1 MKGEKKMQI
10 SQNLK
15 LKQSQSLVMTPQLQQ
30 AIKLLQLNNLELSN
44 LINKELEENPFL
56 ENQNSEETVNVQEEK
71 TSEIDESFSS
81 GESLS
86 DEPKNDDYENRW
98 DVDTS
103 CMNYSRNT
111 NSESIDPGSI
121 VEQTLTEKV
130 TLKTILTNQANLE
143 FSNKTDKKI
152 SEVLIDYIEPS
163 GWFLQNIDEIVSF
176 SGFERN
182 AIESV
187 LNRMQKF
194 EPSGVFARNLKECLS
209 IQLRNNESFS
219 EKNITVIENLE
230 LLGEGNLKE
239 LQKITGMRDE
249 ELKESIKNIR
259 LLNPK
264 PGLKYSDE
272 NLDLLSPDV
281 IVMKNN
287 NEWSVELN
295 NSTLPRIT
303 VNDEYIKEIESLK
316 CNETDKKFIS
326 ENINS
331 AKWLIKAIEQR
342 NITTLKISSEIINQ
356 QKEFFERGKKFLR
369 PMILKD
375 VAKKIDMHEST
386 VSRVTSNKLILT
398 PRGIFEMKIFFSASI
413 NSMNDGES
421 HSAASVRESLKKLIT
436 NEPLNNP
443 FSDEALVNKLQ
454 SEGINLA
461 RRTVAKY
468 RELLN
473 IPSSSIRRRMM
484 KIQNLNI

>member
-1 MKGEKKMQI
+1 MQI

-56 ENQNSEETVNVQEEK
+56 ENESSDEKVELAEEK
-71 TSEIDESFSS
+71 TDDVDESFAS

-86 DEPKNDDYENRW
+86 DEPKIDDYENRW
-98 DVDTS
+98 DLDSTQINS
-103 CMNYSRNT
+103 SRGS
-111 NSESIDPGSI
+111 NSDSTDPGS
-121 VEQTLTEKV
+121 VLEQTLAEKI
-130 TLKTILTNQANLE
+130 TLKSILKNQAQLE
-143 FSNKTDKKI
+143 FSIDTEKQI
-152 SEVLIDYIEPS
+152 AELLIDYIEPS
-163 GWFLQNIDEIVSF
+163 GWLLQSLEELESF
-176 SGFERN
+176 SGFTKQQ
-182 AIESV
+182 IESV
-187 LNRMQKF
+187 LKRMQNF
-194 EPSGVFARNLKECLS
+194 DPSGVFARNLKECLS
-209 IQLRNNESFS
+209 LQLKNEDSFN
-219 EKNITVIENLE
+219 EKNKIIIDNLE
-230 LLGEGNLKE
+230 LLGDGNLRE
-239 LQKITGMRDE
+239 LQKLTNMNDE
-249 ELKESIKNIR
+249 DLKESIRKIR

-264 PGLKYSDE
+264 PGFKYSEE
-272 NLDLLSPDV
+272 NSDLLSPDV
-281 IVMKNN
+281 IVTKNN
-287 NEWSVELN
+287 DAWSVELN
-295 NSTLPRIT
+295 NSTLPRVT
-303 VNDEYIKEIESLK
+303 VNNEYINEIEALRCSDS
-316 CNETDKKFIS
+316 DKKFIS

-331 AKWLIKAIEQR
+331 AKWLLKAIEQR
-342 NITTLKISSEIINQ
+342 NITTLKISSEIVNQ
-356 QKEFFERGKKFLR
+356 QKEFFKKGKKFLK

-413 NSMNDGES
+413 NSTNDGES

-436 NEPLNNP
+436 NEPLNSP
-443 FSDEALVNKLQ
+443 FSDEALVGKLQ
-454 SEGINLA
+454 LEGINLA